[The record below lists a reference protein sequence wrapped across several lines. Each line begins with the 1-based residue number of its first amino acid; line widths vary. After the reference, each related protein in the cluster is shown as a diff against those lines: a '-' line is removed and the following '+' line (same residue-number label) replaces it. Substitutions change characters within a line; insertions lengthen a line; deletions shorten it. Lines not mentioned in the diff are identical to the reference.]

1 MPTLCCAHGLIDARS
16 IRSSRQTGVG
26 AGRSLKS
33 GSAPC
38 EQGLALVQAST
49 QFVIGRRRNGHVGSC
64 EHPWLLQNSVWRS
77 ICTSC
82 TKESSTC
89 ALQQHAANVGCRGPP
104 KCDAIA
110 QSHLAKPA
118 SSKAQFKRMWLRAW
132 RTVPSNWSLWVGKTT
147 RKKPGSS
154 ASTSSRRIAWFVHD
168 PLRSRLRALRWKSA
182 STRAW
187 LAETQARRACI
198 WRRWAPNRVG
208 VIRRSAR
215 MHAAFCVADGIS
227 FLESKL
233 ECR

>member
-64 EHPWLLQNSVWRS
+64 EHPWHLQNSVWRS
-77 ICTSC
+77 MCTSC

-89 ALQQHAANVGCRGPP
+89 TLQQHAANVGCRGPS
-104 KCDAIA
+104 KCDASA

-132 RTVPSNWSLWVGKTT
+132 NNSNWSLWVGK
-147 RKKPGSS
+147 RLEKNREGVEAQALQSSYRLVCARSAEEPSQGSPMEIGEYQS
-154 ASTSSRRIAWFVHD
+154 LVGGDSS
-168 PLRSRLRALRWKSA
+168 
-182 STRAW
+182 STRLYLEAVG
-187 LAETQARRACI
+187 TQTSWRDTPVCANAC
-198 WRRWAPNRVG
+198 RVLRCRWHQLPRVK
-208 VIRRSAR
+208 A
-215 MHAAFCVADGIS
+215 
-227 FLESKL
+227 
-233 ECR
+233 